1 MQPITIDDCRP
12 NSFIIL
18 FGSNSNVNC
27 SGGIEEIAYGV
38 NQSDYLT
45 FSVFFIGTTTGS
57 IR

>member
-1 MQPITIDDCRP
+1 MTIDDCRP

-38 NQSDYLT
+38 NQDDYLS